1 MALIL
6 DTFVNDL
13 IDIFSAMDNIMDGT
27 GDEYQ
32 AVEMAAAIRRYILT
46 GKVTTSDAGIIGES
60 SYSGTGTGSMTINRD
75 SLGRDLHATFI
86 AQNSNNQLA
95 ARMAADIDRACSAAD
110 TVTTENSSGSG
121 IGSFARDKTQIENV
135 LRSCFSAMNGMM
147 TGGGNEFYARQLG
160 AAITD
165 YLKAGAITVR
175 LLPPFS
181 SGSGRGGI
189 Q

>member
-13 IDIFSAMDNIMDGT
+13 INIFSAMDNIMDGT

-32 AVEMAAAIRRYILT
+32 AIEMAAAIRRYILT

-95 ARMAADIDRACSAAD
+95 TQMSMDIDNACSAAD
-110 TVTTENSSGSG
+110 TVTTSNSIGPG
-121 IGSFARDKTQIENV
+121 IGSFTGERARIESV
-135 LRSCFSAMNGMM
+135 LRSCFITMDGMM

-160 AAITD
+160 EAITD
-165 YLKAGAITVR
+165 YLRAGTITVR

-181 SGSGRGGI
+181 SGSGSGGI
-189 Q
+189 A